1 MASSLIV
8 VRSLLLYVAAVYP
21 LQPKCIFFKCHADKL
36 EQVVVNMDE
45 MEKHAD
51 AFKDKDAVC
60 CPFNPF
66 MSHLL
71 FFFSFLFDEEHIM
84 TL

>member
-1 MASSLIV
+1 ML
-8 VRSLLLYVAAVYP
+8 
-21 LQPKCIFFKCHADKL
+21 FKCYADKL

-45 MEKHAD
+45 MEKHTD

-60 CPFNPF
+60 SPFNPF
-66 MSHLL
+66 MIHLL
-71 FFFSFLFDEEHIM
+71 YFFFLFDEEHIM